1 MKPTF
6 KTFPYFQ
13 VLTRPLVAALSRTV
27 AEFAHVRSIR
37 TVFCGISTLGLL
49 VTATLSLAQGT
60 NYSNSMLRNGDM
72 HNRDNP
78 YYNSAGTA
86 RRPLR
91 INSNFPQVR
100 SVAASLPRGATHLIV
115 RSDAD
120 ARQIFTY
127 FPCPWVAARSG
138 AVGVYR
144 LEVNSQGTVAAV
156 TILKSMGP
164 RRDTRVMQTFVGWR
178 AKPGPLR
185 IVDISWLMG

>member
-1 MKPTF
+1 MKT
-6 KTFPYFQ
+6 KE
-13 VLTRPLVAALSRTV
+13 TRTRNAITKFLMRTI
-27 AEFAHVRSIR
+27 FY
-37 TVFCGISTLGLL
+37 GISSLTLL
-49 VTATLSLAQGT
+49 VIATSSFAQGV
-60 NYSNSMLRNGDM
+60 SMSSSMLRHGNY
-72 HNRDNP
+72 NP
-78 YYNSAGTA
+78 GYNSQYNPTVA

-91 INSNFPQVR
+91 INPNFPQIR
-100 SVAASLPRGATHLIV
+100 SVAASLPRGATHVMI

-127 FPCPWVAARSG
+127 FPCPWVAARPG

-164 RRDTRVMQTFVGWR
+164 RRDTRIMKTFVDWR

-185 IVDISWLMG
+185 IVDVSWQMG